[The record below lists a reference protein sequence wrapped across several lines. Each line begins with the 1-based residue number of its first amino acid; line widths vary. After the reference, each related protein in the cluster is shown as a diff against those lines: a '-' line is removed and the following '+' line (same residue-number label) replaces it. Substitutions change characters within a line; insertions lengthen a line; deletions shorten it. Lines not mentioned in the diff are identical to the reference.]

1 MFRNHP
7 YRALRCSFRA
17 CWRLL
22 IMICH
27 VRSGN
32 ITWNEVH
39 HGILF
44 DRRLGVTGRAKYEI
58 LAAAVDFC
66 TMVCNHWPWYFPRHF
81 EWKAVESEA
90 ESFFFNVTSVSW
102 KEEFFTR
109 WEASKTWGTRRSIK
123 RTSNMTFHRTREFA
137 LSLEWS
143 HQQIS
148 ALCTAHTMVLAMFLF
163 MFPDMVLHPQ
173 AWAIPAHM
181 QNLTMKGAE
190 PMRETWS
197 LLSEMSEH
205 RPSF

>member
-1 MFRNHP
+1 MKYWQQQWTF
-7 YRALRCSFRA
+7 ALWCATTGRGISRDILSEKQLRVKLRVFFFQ
-17 CWRLL
+17 
-22 IMICH
+22 CH
-27 VRSGN
+27 VCFMERRIFYEMGSIQNVRDSTFNQTN
-32 ITWNEVH
+32 IKH
-39 HGILF
+39 DISSY
-44 DRRLGVTGRAKYEI
+44 K
-58 LAAAVDFC
+58 
-66 TMVCNHWPWYFPRHF
+66 
-81 EWKAVESEA
+81 
-90 ESFFFNVTSVSW
+90 
-102 KEEFFTR
+102 
-109 WEASKTWGTRRSIK
+109 
-123 RTSNMTFHRTREFA
+123 EFA

-190 PMRETWS
+190 SIRETWS

>member
-1 MFRNHP
+1 MKWGASWDTIRSSSGCNWQ
-7 YRALRCSFRA
+7 SQI
-17 CWRLL
+17 WNIGSSSGLL
-22 IMICH
+22 H
-27 VRSGN
+27 Y
-32 ITWNEVH
+32 
-39 HGILF
+39 
-44 DRRLGVTGRAKYEI
+44 GVQP
-58 LAAAVDFC
+58 LAV
-66 TMVCNHWPWYFPRHF
+66 VFPETF
-81 EWKAVESEA
+81 WVKSSWEWSWEF
-90 ESFFFNVTSVSW
+90 FFFNVTSVSW

-148 ALCTAHTMVLAMFLF
+148 ASCTAHTMVLAMFLF

-190 PMRETWS
+190 SMRETWS